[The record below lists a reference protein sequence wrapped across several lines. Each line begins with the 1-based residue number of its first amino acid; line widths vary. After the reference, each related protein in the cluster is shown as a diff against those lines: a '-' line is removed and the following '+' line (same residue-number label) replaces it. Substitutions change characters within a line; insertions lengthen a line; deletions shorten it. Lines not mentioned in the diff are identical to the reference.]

1 MKIHELT
8 TAKRQSSKRVG
19 RGISAGQGKT
29 AGRGTKG
36 QSSRTGGKRRP
47 GFEGGQT
54 PLMMRLPKLGGFR
67 SMRTPTENVY
77 TGQLNQFAGKTVDNF
92 VLAAAG
98 ITSSAHIPVKV
109 VVKGELTAKVT
120 VKLQGASETAVA
132 KIQKAGG
139 SFTKVAQV
147 KRPKTTE
154 VKDSS
159 VTPKSKSALADKRS
173 EAKAPAKT
181 AAKPAAKKVEPKAKS
196 AVADKAKK

>member
-1 MKIHELT
+1 MKIHELK

-36 QSSRTGGKRRP
+36 QNSRTGGKRRP

-67 SMRTPTENVY
+67 SMKTPTENVY
-77 TGQLNQFAGKTVDNF
+77 TGQLNAFAGKTVDNF

-109 VVKGELTAKVT
+109 VVKGDLTAKVT
-120 VKLQGASETAVA
+120 VILQGASENAVA
-132 KIQKAGG
+132 QIQKAGG

-147 KRPKTTE
+147 KRPKVNE
-154 VKDSS
+154 VKDDS
-159 VTPKSKSALADKRS
+159 VTPKSKTALADKKR
-173 EAKAPAKT
+173 ETKAP
-181 AAKPAAKKVEPKAKS
+181 AKPAAKKVEPKAKS
-196 AVADKAKK
+196 AAADKSAKK